1 MSQLQQQPTVQQ
13 TIQQQQLQ
21 SISKTQPSVTSNQLG
36 SLTVQTLKAPT
47 TLRGTVQQQIQPST
61 AVQQQQQLIQQALKS
76 KQPLHVL
83 QRTPSSSQIQQMLAG
98 QKLTPQQL
106 QQLQQQQR
114 HNQLQQH
121 QQLKLQQ
128 SSPTIVSQQ
137 PKAQLV
143 MTQVVV

>member
-1 MSQLQQQPTVQQ
+1 M
-13 TIQQQQLQ
+13 
-21 SISKTQPSVTSNQLG
+21 
-36 SLTVQTLKAPT
+36 TVQTLKAPA
-47 TLRGTVQQQIQPST
+47 TLRGTVPQQIQPST

-83 QRTPSSSQIQQMLAG
+83 QRSPSSSQIQQMLAG

-106 QQLQQQQR
+106 QQLQQQQQR
-114 HNQLQQH
+114 HQLQHQ

-128 SSPTIVSQQ
+128 SSPAIVSQQ

-143 MTQVVV
+143 MTQVDFHQNFLNVFIQMLSDVLQALGIRQYQA